1 MANILHIGYS
11 SAPPVAA
18 DLSSL
23 AAAVQTSLDTN
34 LHTLYCAEL
43 TQTEVIA
50 TDLSSDS
57 AAVGSASVPW
67 SGYVGTGFVSAGSAI
82 LVNWSIGR
90 RYRGGK
96 PRTYWPALPAVDLE
110 TPSTWSD
117 GTVAAIVAAMTG
129 FKADIEAHTF
139 GDLVTT
145 SLGCVSYRSG
155 NLARV
160 DPVFEPFTSFSVGTL
175 VRSQRRRITASSF

>member
-82 LVNWSIGR
+82 L
-90 RYRGGK
+90 
-96 PRTYWPALPAVDLE
+96 

-160 DPVFEPFTSFSVGTL
+160 DPIFEPFTSFSVGTL